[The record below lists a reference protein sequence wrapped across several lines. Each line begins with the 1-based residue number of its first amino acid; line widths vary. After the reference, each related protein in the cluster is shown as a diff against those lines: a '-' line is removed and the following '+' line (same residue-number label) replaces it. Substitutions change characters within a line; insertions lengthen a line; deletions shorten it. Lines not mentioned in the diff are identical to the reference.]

1 MRESDSM
8 DEMERQWEQESGRPA
23 MSCVRC
29 LPEQGCVPGLDA
41 PLVGQRRPK
50 ATVHMHGFYQVLH
63 TTGGT
68 AEALNPG
75 VHLYPPTKLTR
86 FG

>member
-1 MRESDSM
+1 
-8 DEMERQWEQESGRPA
+8 

-29 LPEQGCVPGLDA
+29 LQEQGCVPRLDA

-63 TTGGT
+63 MTG
-68 AEALNPG
+68 ALLRLLIPECTSI
-75 VHLYPPTKLTR
+75 LPQS
-86 FG
+86 